1 MKTMRFFAIAAM
13 TIVAFT
19 FASCEKEE
27 TSPLAEVM
35 LQDDEVADYFNDI
48 LSEADDFSFSDG
60 PAKSGLAEFEI
71 AAGTRTHVVSY
82 SGDTVIH
89 TITYVNFSHPRRPDR
104 VKNGVIVVKIVGRYM
119 QSTFWRRIEL
129 IDFSINGN
137 NIEGTKVVEKTGDY
151 MYSVTLTGGRVEFTD
166 GTFYTREFERVRT
179 WTAGYNTPAVIAD
192 DEYSLTGS
200 ASGINRRGNSY
211 VHTITSPLILKMNC
225 RWIVQG
231 IIEFVANNQTA
242 VLDYG
247 DGTCDRIATLTVNG
261 EAYTINLRGNMQ

>member
-1 MKTMRFFAIAAM
+1 MKTLNIFAIAAM
-13 TIVAFT
+13 TILAFT

-48 LSEADDFSFSDG
+48 MAEADDYSFSDG
-60 PAKSGLAEFEI
+60 PAKDGLAEFEI
-71 AAGTRTHVVSY
+71 AAGTRTVVTSF
-82 SGDTVIH
+82 SGDTIIH
-89 TITYVNFSHPRRPDR
+89 TITYQNFAHPRRPDR
-104 VKNGVIVVKIVGRYM
+104 VKNGVIVLKIVGRYN
-119 QSTFWRRIEL
+119 QSTFWRQIKFVG
-129 IDFSINGN
+129 FSVNGN
-137 NIEGTKVVEKTGDY
+137 NIKGTNLVVKTGTY
-151 MYSVTLTGGRVEFTD
+151 QYTVTLTGGRVEFTD

-192 DEYSLTGS
+192 DEYSITGS
-200 ASGINRRGNSY
+200 ASGINRRGHAY

-231 IIEFVANNQTA
+231 IIEFVVNNQTA

-247 DGTCDRIATLTVNG
+247 NGTCDRIATLTVNG
-261 EAYTINLRGNMQ
+261 ETYTINLRGSMQ